1 VATVLLVRHGRTSA
15 NASGVLAGRT
25 PGVRLDDVGRRQAEE
40 LGIRMSA
47 LPIAAIVSSP
57 LERCRQTASAL
68 ASAMSASVR
77 VTTDQRLT
85 ECGYGD
91 WTGRALKDLAKEP
104 LWKVVQGQPSAVEFP
119 GGESMRAMQARALDA
134 VRHYDAAVTESHGA
148 GALWVVAVS
157 HGDVIKA
164 ILADAA
170 GSHLD
175 SFQRIVVDPGSVSV
189 VSYTPQRPFVVRLN
203 EHGDLSGLAPKV
215 RGGRRRRSTPSGDAP
230 VGGGAGPDT

>member
-1 VATVLLVRHGRTSA
+1 MATVLLVRHGRTSA
-15 NASGVLAGRT
+15 NATGVLAGRT
-25 PGVRLDDVGRRQAEE
+25 PGVRLDDVGKRQAEE
-40 LGIRMSA
+40 LGTRMA
-47 LPIAAIVSSP
+47 VLPLAAIVTSP
-57 LERCRQTASAL
+57 LERCRQTAAAL
-68 ASAMSASVR
+68 AAAMSSRVT
-77 VTTDQRLT
+77 VTTDKRLT

-91 WTGRALKDLAKEP
+91 WTGRPLKELAKDP
-104 LWKVVQGQPSAVEFP
+104 LWRVVQGQPSAVEFP

-134 VRHYDAAVTESHGA
+134 VRHYDEAVTESHGA
-148 GALWVVAVS
+148 GALWVAVS

-203 EHGDLSGLAPKV
+203 EHGDLSGLVPTRKP
-215 RGGRRRRSTPSGDAP
+215 GRRRRSTPPGDAP